1 MKNGLRKGEMN
12 IMENGQEMTAEEQ
25 MSQTSNFITNFLLSS
40 QILTICDL
48 TSVQNQ
54 IKLERI
60 ELRIKVQQ

>member
-12 IMENGQEMTAEEQ
+12 IMENGQEMTAEDQ

-40 QILTICDL
+40 QILTICDM

>member
-12 IMENGQEMTAEEQ
+12 IMENGQEMTAEDQ

-54 IKLERI
+54 IKLE
-60 ELRIKVQQ
+60 

>member
-12 IMENGQEMTAEEQ
+12 IMENGQEMTAEDQ